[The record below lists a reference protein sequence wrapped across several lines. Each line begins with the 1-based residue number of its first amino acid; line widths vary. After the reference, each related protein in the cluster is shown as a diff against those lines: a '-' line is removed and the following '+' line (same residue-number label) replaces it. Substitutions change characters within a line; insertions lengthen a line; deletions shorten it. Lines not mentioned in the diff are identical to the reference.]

1 MSTVLAR
8 RLQGFH
14 ALLEMALRDERS
26 RPGGPDDRTVARIKK
41 KKLAVKDR
49 LAAFDDRPATTASR

>member
-1 MSTVLAR
+1 MTTVLAR
-8 RLQGFH
+8 RLQGLH

-26 RPGGPDDRTVARIKK
+26 RPSPDDRTVARIKK

-49 LAAFDDRPATTASR
+49 LAVFDSHPTPSALR